1 MLIMP
6 KMWNSPMKYTKQLLA
21 LAVGTLLIIS
31 STTGAQ
37 EPKYAAKVPDS
48 VKTPDKV
55 QTEFLGDLEF
65 FDGAP
70 SSATVEKAYD
80 FLDLS
85 RGTTAF
91 LKGIPAASVY
101 ALLEGLI
108 QAGVQ
113 PGDLGITEDL
123 MDARSLFL
131 TPNSTTVYSFA
142 EIDVKDGPLVVE
154 IPPGVLGPVDDAY
167 FRWVTD
173 VGVTGPDKGEGG
185 KYLFVHTDYKGDIP
199 DGYFIA
205 KTPSYRNLML
215 MRAFVKDG
223 DVAGAVKGVKAKF
236 RIYTLSE
243 EKSPP
248 EQRFLNI

>member
-1 MLIMP
+1 MGLTDEIYKTTSNTSRRHIADYIQYKPERRNLSTRP
-6 KMWNSPMKYTKQLLA
+6 KSLTRF
-21 LAVGTLLIIS
+21 
-31 STTGAQ
+31 
-37 EPKYAAKVPDS
+37 
-48 VKTPDKV
+48 KTPDKV

-131 TPNSTTVYSFA
+131 TPNST
-142 EIDVKDGPLVVE
+142 DCLQLCG
-154 IPPGVLGPVDDAY
+154 
-167 FRWVTD
+167 
-173 VGVTGPDKGEGG
+173 
-185 KYLFVHTDYKGDIP
+185 
-199 DGYFIA
+199 
-205 KTPSYRNLML
+205 N
-215 MRAFVKDG
+215 
-223 DVAGAVKGVKAKF
+223 
-236 RIYTLSE
+236 
-243 EKSPP
+243 
-248 EQRFLNI
+248 

>member
-1 MLIMP
+1 
-6 KMWNSPMKYTKQLLA
+6 MKYTKQLLA
-21 LAVGTLLIIS
+21 LAVGTLLVVSNI
-31 STTGAQ
+31 TWAQ

-70 SSATVEKAYD
+70 SRATVEKAYD

-85 RGTTAF
+85 RGTTTF

-123 MDARSLFL
+123 MDARSLF
-131 TPNSTTVYSFA
+131 S
-142 EIDVKDGPLVVE
+142 K
-154 IPPGVLGPVDDAY
+154 
-167 FRWVTD
+167 
-173 VGVTGPDKGEGG
+173 
-185 KYLFVHTDYKGDIP
+185 
-199 DGYFIA
+199 
-205 KTPSYRNLML
+205 
-215 MRAFVKDG
+215 
-223 DVAGAVKGVKAKF
+223 
-236 RIYTLSE
+236 
-243 EKSPP
+243 
-248 EQRFLNI
+248 LNYCLQLCGN